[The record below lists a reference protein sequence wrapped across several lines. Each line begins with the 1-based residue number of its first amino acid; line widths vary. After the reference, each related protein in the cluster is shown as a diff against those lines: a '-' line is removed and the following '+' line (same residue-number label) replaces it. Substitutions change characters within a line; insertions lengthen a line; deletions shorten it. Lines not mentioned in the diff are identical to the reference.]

1 MSSSVIHLS
10 LQSRVFVNANLDNY
24 NDLSNVIQA
33 TPKDLLEV
41 LVVLVTR
48 LRAKTFKKTFNG
60 LLQDT

>member
-1 MSSSVIHLS
+1 
-10 LQSRVFVNANLDNY
+10 VNANLGNY

-48 LRAKTFKKTFNG
+48 LRAKKFKKTFNG

>member
-24 NDLSNVIQA
+24 NDLSNVIQT

-48 LRAKTFKKTFNG
+48 LRAKKFKKTFNR

>member
-10 LQSRVFVNANLDNY
+10 LQSCVFVNANLDNY

-48 LRAKTFKKTFNG
+48 LRTKTFKKTFNG

>member
-24 NDLSNVIQA
+24 NDLSNVIQT